1 MTTQVAKLNVRVAR
15 KIEEAQDICMLELA
29 SLDGSA
35 LPGFSAG
42 SHVDVFLPNGLVR
55 QYSLCNHP
63 QETDR
68 YQIAV
73 LRCAD
78 SRGGSTAVHDLIK
91 QGDTIAISAPRNNFA
106 LQHEAQKHLL
116 LAGGIGITPLLS
128 MAERLSTMG
137 ADFELHYAARSM
149 QRMAFVSRIRESAY
163 AENVKFYSD
172 DAKQDAELKL
182 DELIAA
188 QDAGTHLY
196 VCGPTG
202 FMNAV
207 LDKARALGWADDRLH
222 REFFGAEVP
231 AVQDGDEAFEVQLAS
246 SGKVVQVPVGVT
258 VIHALTEAGVE
269 IPYSCEQGVCGT
281 CLTRVLEGTPDH
293 RDMFL
298 TEAEQA
304 CNDQFTPCCSRSRS
318 VRLVLD
324 I

>member
-1 MTTQVAKLNVRVAR
+1 MSTQVAKLNVRISR
-15 KIEEAQDICMLELA
+15 KTEEAQDICMLELA
-29 SLDGSA
+29 SLDGAA

-73 LRCAD
+73 LRCED
-78 SRGGSTAVHDLIK
+78 SRGGSAAVHELLK
-91 QGDTIAISAPRNNFA
+91 EGDTLSISAPRNNFA
-106 LQHEAQKHLL
+106 LQHEAHKHLL

-128 MAERLSTMG
+128 MAERLNTLG
-137 ADFELHYAARSM
+137 ADFEMHYAARSE
-149 QRMAFVSRIRESAY
+149 QRMAFVRRIRDSAY
-163 AENVKFYSD
+163 ASHVRFYCD
-172 DAKQDAELKL
+172 DDKAAGELKL
-182 DELIAA
+182 SEVLSAH
-188 QDAGTHLY
+188 DAGTHLY
-196 VCGPTG
+196 VCGPAG

-207 LDKARALGWADDRLH
+207 LEKARELGWSEDCLH
-222 REFFGAEVP
+222 REFFTVDAP
-231 AVQDGDEAFEVQLAS
+231 QVQDGDQAFEVQLAS
-246 SGKVVQVPVGVT
+246 TGQRVQIPVGVSI
-258 VIHALTEAGVE
+258 IHALEKVGVE

-293 RDMFL
+293 RDVYL

-318 VRLVLD
+318 ARLVLD
-324 I
+324 L

>member
-1 MTTQVAKLNVRVAR
+1 MTTQVAKLNVRISR
-15 KIEEAQDICMLELA
+15 KTEEAQDICMLELA
-29 SLDGSA
+29 SLDGAA

-73 LRCAD
+73 LRCED
-78 SRGGSTAVHDLIK
+78 SRGGSAAVHELLKD
-91 QGDTIAISAPRNNFA
+91 GDTISISAPRNNFA
-106 LQHEAQKHLL
+106 LQHEARKHLL

-128 MAERLSTMG
+128 MAERLNTLG
-137 ADFELHYAARSM
+137 ADFEMHYAARSE
-149 QRMAFVSRIRESAY
+149 QRMAFVRRIRDSAY
-163 AENVKFYSD
+163 ASHVRFYCD
-172 DAKQDAELKL
+172 DDKAAGELKL
-182 DELIAA
+182 SEVLAA
-188 QDAGTHLY
+188 HDAGTHLY
-196 VCGPTG
+196 VCGPGG

-207 LDKARALGWADDRLH
+207 LAKARELGWSEDCLH
-222 REFFGAEVP
+222 REFFTADAP
-231 AVQDGDEAFEVQLAS
+231 QVQDGDQAFEVQLAS
-246 SGKVVQVPVGVT
+246 TGQLIQIPVGVSI
-258 VIHALTEAGVE
+258 IHALEKVGVE

-293 RDMFL
+293 RDVYL

-318 VRLVLD
+318 ARLVLD
-324 I
+324 L